1 MAEFSVT
8 VNRMYQQ
15 AEELAGLNRRFCAAV
30 QDLRQT
36 ENALNR
42 MWEGAARETFHCAFG
57 QGCVQ
62 MDKFSETISSYT
74 ISLQEICRRYQEA
87 ERRNL
92 ELASGRSW

>member
-1 MAEFSVT
+1 MAEFSIT

-15 AEELAGLNRRFCAAV
+15 TEELAGLNRRFRAAV

-36 ENALNR
+36 EHALNR
-42 MWEGAARETFHCAFG
+42 MWEGATRETFHCFFG
-57 QGCVQ
+57 RDCVQ

-74 ISLQEICRRYQEA
+74 LSLQEICRRYQEA

-92 ELASGRSW
+92 ELAAGRSW